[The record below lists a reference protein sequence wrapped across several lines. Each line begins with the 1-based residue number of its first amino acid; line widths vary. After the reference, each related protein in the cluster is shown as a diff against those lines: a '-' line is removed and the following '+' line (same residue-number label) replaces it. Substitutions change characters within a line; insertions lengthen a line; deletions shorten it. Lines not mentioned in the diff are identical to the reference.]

1 MRLVY
6 AYPRRWVSPAFAGC
20 NNVNNSLPSLRQSL
34 LHIHRPTH
42 THTRNKEIHESKFL
56 RYLRKS
62 LHMYVCVSAS
72 VTVTNAAKVNYAQ
85 KLKATWYVNSRK
97 MPRI

>member
-1 MRLVY
+1 
-6 AYPRRWVSPAFAGC
+6 
-20 NNVNNSLPSLRQSL
+20 
-34 LHIHRPTH
+34 
-42 THTRNKEIHESKFL
+42 
-56 RYLRKS
+56 
-62 LHMYVCVSAS
+62 MYVCVSAS